1 MKQAR
6 TLILLGAAMLLLTA
20 CGNGRQSSSE
30 PEMIYVKSTT
40 LYDTISEIYADPDS
54 YLGKNF
60 HMVGT
65 LYPSEED
72 NGDTFYSIYAEP
84 QGGGEGTGLELDWD
98 DYTGLSD
105 YDKVTVEGT
114 LEKQMR
120 SHHGVKN
127 DYVVL
132 KVTML
137 EKRS

>member
-72 NGDTFYSIYAEP
+72 NGDTADEMVARIKDIGYPEDRFTYHRAEIGGHEVSFWRSIFSEF
-84 QGGGEGTGLELDWD
+84 LDAMV
-98 DYTGLSD
+98 Y
-105 YDKVTVEGT
+105 
-114 LEKQMR
+114 Q
-120 SHHGVKN
+120 N
-127 DYVVL
+127 
-132 KVTML
+132 
-137 EKRS
+137 